1 MHTKR
6 YILNLK
12 KARQKLIPEAITG
25 KPGTMRL
32 VKMAVML
39 LAGIYSILFPCKPS
53 QAAEKWFVSSYAGQY
68 SNTALNEIIRLNTD
82 FEHSHVYVFSVG
94 KELATYRDVLGYE
107 LEAQAAWHS
116 GMQHHEELNCAFTL
130 RWLPF
135 IWDRYVDT
143 SFAFGNGLSY
153 ATSDPELE
161 IREGD
166 EHKTSRVLYYIL
178 VELAFA
184 LPRQPQWN
192 LFVRIHHRSSV
203 FGLIDNITTGSNFVG
218 LGLRY
223 KF

>member
-1 MHTKR
+1 
-6 YILNLK
+6 
-12 KARQKLIPEAITG
+12 
-25 KPGTMRL
+25 MRL
-32 VKMAVML
+32 LQIIFML
-39 LAGIYSILFPCKPS
+39 LTAICSTLATCRPS
-53 QAAEKWFVSSYAGQY
+53 YATEKWFTSIYAGQY

-82 FEHSHVYVFSVG
+82 FERSHVYVLSLG
-94 KELATYRDVLGYE
+94 KELGIYKDVIGYE
-107 LEAQAAWHS
+107 LEGQVAWHS
-116 GMQHHEELNCAFTL
+116 GMQHHEEVNCAFTL

-135 IWDRYVDT
+135 FWDKYLDT

-153 ATSDPELE
+153 ATDEPELE

-166 EHKTSRVLYYIL
+166 ENKSTHLLYYIL

-203 FGLIDNITTGSNFVG
+203 FGLIDNISTGSNFVG
-218 LGLRY
+218 LGLRR

>member
-1 MHTKR
+1 M
-6 YILNLK
+6 
-12 KARQKLIPEAITG
+12 IP
-25 KPGTMRL
+25 L
-32 VKMAVML
+32 AV
-39 LAGIYSILFPCKPS
+39 ACICSTLFFCRPTH
-53 QAAEKWFVSSYAGQY
+53 AVEKWFASLYAGQY

-82 FEHSHVYVFSVG
+82 FERSHVYVLSLG
-94 KELATYRDVLGYE
+94 KELGTYKNMIGCEIEGQVAL
-107 LEAQAAWHS
+107 HS
-116 GMQHHEELNCAFTL
+116 GMQHHGEANGAFTL

-135 IWDRYVDT
+135 VWDRYIDT

-166 EHKTSRVLYYIL
+166 ENKTNKILYYIL
-178 VELAFA
+178 VELSFA
-184 LPRQPQWN
+184 LPREPQWN

-203 FGLIDNITTGSNFVG
+203 FGLIDNISTGSNFVG